1 MSNQIAWGQTRP
13 TVGGMHGVVASA
25 HPLASQAGLD
35 ILRQGGNAVDAIV
48 ATAAALNVVEPYMS
62 GIGGV
67 GFLLLH
73 LASAQ
78 ARTLNFSGAAPAKA
92 TPDQFTHETR
102 ERGPRSCVIP
112 GNLAGWTEAHRCHGL
127 LSLAQVF
134 SPAVAHA
141 REGFPLHP
149 ANARLLAL
157 SLERLDEE
165 GLRIYG
171 AVKPR
176 IGAVLRQPELAD
188 TLEAIAADGGKDFYR
203 GRLGRDIA
211 EHVQSLGGLLAP
223 EDLASY
229 RPEWE
234 DPISVDYR
242 GLEVRTCPPNSEG
255 FQILQTLLLLEPED
269 LKGLGHNTAAYLHL
283 LSEAIK
289 LAMADRISW
298 GSDPRQQ
305 PVPLERLLSP
315 DYIAARRRL
324 IQYQQASQSN
334 GETWVPE
341 GIPGAVA
348 AGSENG
354 LTTHMSVV
362 DSGGNACSI
371 TQSLGSGFGSGIVI
385 PGTGIALN
393 NFANWSEIDPRC
405 PNPNLIAPGQRASC
419 CMAPLQV
426 FKEGRFWFSVGTPG
440 SWGIPQTTAQMIL
453 NIVEFGANPQ
463 LAIEAPRIRLQ
474 EGTRVLMEDRVDE
487 GVRTELASR
496 GHNLELIGDFSWIVG
511 GGQSVMI
518 DPDSGAR
525 LGGADPRRDG
535 YALAY

>member
-1 MSNQIAWGQTRP
+1 MSDQIAWEQTRP
-13 TVGGMHGVVASA
+13 TVGGVHGVVASA

-35 ILRQGGNAVDAIV
+35 ILRQDGNAVDTIV

-62 GIGGV
+62 GVGGV

-73 LASAQ
+73 LSSGQ
-78 ARTLNFSGAAPAKA
+78 TKVLNFSGAAPKKA
-92 TPDQFTHETR
+92 TPDQFTYETR
-102 ERGPRSCVIP
+102 ERGPRACLIP
-112 GNLAGWTEAHRCHGL
+112 GNLAGWTEAHRLHGS
-127 LSLAQVF
+127 LSLTQVF
-134 SPAVAHA
+134 SPALVLA

-149 ANARLLAL
+149 ANARLLAR

-171 AVKPR
+171 SVEPR

-188 TLEAIAADGGKDFYR
+188 TLEEVAADGGESFYR
-203 GRLGRDIA
+203 GRLASSIA
-211 EHVQSLGGLLAP
+211 EHIQSLGGLLTQ
-223 EDLASY
+223 EDLGGY

-234 DPISVDYR
+234 EPISVDYR
-242 GLEVRTCPPNSEG
+242 GLQVKTCPPNSEG

-269 LKGLGHNTAAYLHL
+269 LGGLGHNTAPYLHL

-289 LAMADRISW
+289 LAMADRIRW

-315 DYIAARRRL
+315 DYIAARQHL
-324 IQYQQASQSN
+324 IQCQQASQSN
-334 GETWVPE
+334 GESWLPE

-348 AGSENG
+348 AGSEDG

-362 DSGGNACSI
+362 DSQGNACSI
-371 TQSLGSGFGSGIVI
+371 TQSLGAGFGSGVVI

-405 PNPNLIAPGQRASC
+405 PNPNLIAPGQRPSC

-426 FKEGRFWFSVGTPG
+426 FKDDRFWFSVGTPG

-474 EGTRVLMEDRVDE
+474 EGTRVLMEDRIDE
-487 GVRTELASR
+487 GVRRELTSR

>member
-1 MSNQIAWGQTRP
+1 MSDQIAWEQTRP
-13 TVGGMHGVVASA
+13 TVGGVHGVVASA
-25 HPLASQAGLD
+25 HPLAS
-35 ILRQGGNAVDAIV
+35 ILRQGGNAVDTIV

-62 GIGGV
+62 GVGGV

-73 LASAQ
+73 LSSGQ
-78 ARTLNFSGAAPAKA
+78 TKVLNFSGAAPKKA
-92 TPDQFTHETR
+92 TPDQFTYETR
-102 ERGPRSCVIP
+102 ELGPRACLIP
-112 GNLAGWTEAHRCHGL
+112 GNLAGWTEAHRLHGS
-127 LSLAQVF
+127 LSLTQVF
-134 SPAVAHA
+134 SPALVLA

-149 ANARLLAL
+149 ANATLLAR

-171 AVKPR
+171 SVEPR

-188 TLEAIAADGGKDFYR
+188 TLEEVAADGGESFYR
-203 GRLGRDIA
+203 GRLASSIA
-211 EHVQSLGGLLAP
+211 EHIQSLGGLLTQ
-223 EDLASY
+223 EDLGGY

-234 DPISVDYR
+234 EPISVDYR
-242 GLEVRTCPPNSEG
+242 GLQVKTCPPNSEG

-269 LKGLGHNTAAYLHL
+269 LGGLGHNTAPYLHL

-289 LAMADRISW
+289 LAMADRIRW

-315 DYIAARRRL
+315 DYIAARQHL
-324 IQYQQASQSN
+324 IQSQQASQSN
-334 GETWVPE
+334 GESWLPE

-348 AGSENG
+348 AGSEDG
-354 LTTHMSVV
+354 LTTRMSVV
-362 DSGGNACSI
+362 DSQGNACSI
-371 TQSLGSGFGSGIVI
+371 TQSLGAGFGSGVVI

-405 PNPNLIAPGQRASC
+405 PNPNLIAPGQRPSC

-426 FKEGRFWFSVGTPG
+426 FKDDRFWFSVGTPG

-474 EGTRVLMEDRVDE
+474 EGTRVLMEDRIDE
-487 GVRTELASR
+487 GVRRELTSR

-535 YALAY
+535 YARAY

>member
-1 MSNQIAWGQTRP
+1 M
-13 TVGGMHGVVASA
+13 VASA

-35 ILRQGGNAVDAIV
+35 ILRQDGNAVDAIV

-62 GIGGV
+62 GVGGV

-73 LASAQ
+73 LSSGETRA
-78 ARTLNFSGAAPAKA
+78 LNFSAAAPKKA
-92 TPDQFTHETR
+92 TPDQFTYETR
-102 ERGPRSCVIP
+102 ERGPRACLIP
-112 GNLAGWTEAHRCHGL
+112 GNLAGWTEAHRCHGS
-127 LSLAQVF
+127 LSLTQVF
-134 SPAVAHA
+134 SPALALA

-157 SLERLDEE
+157 SLERLNEE
-165 GLRIYG
+165 GIRIYG
-171 AVKPR
+171 SVEPR

-188 TLEAIAADGGKDFYR
+188 TLEEVASDGGESFYR
-203 GRLGRDIA
+203 GRLSSSIA
-211 EHVQSLGGLLAP
+211 EHIQSLGGLLTQ
-223 EDLASY
+223 EDLAGY

-234 DPISVDYR
+234 EPIAVDYR
-242 GLEVRTCPPNSEG
+242 GLQVKTCPPNCEG

-269 LKGLGHNTAAYLHL
+269 LKGLGHNTAPYLHL

-289 LAMADRISW
+289 LAMADRIRW

-305 PVPLERLLSP
+305 PVPLEWLLSP

-324 IQYQQASQSN
+324 IQSQQASQSD
-334 GETWVPE
+334 GEYWVPK

-348 AGSENG
+348 AGSEDG
-354 LTTHMSVV
+354 LTTHISVV
-362 DSGGNACSI
+362 DSQGNACSI
-371 TQSLGSGFGSGIVI
+371 TQSLGSGFGSGVVI

-405 PNPNLIAPGQRASC
+405 PNPNLIAPGQRPSC

-426 FKEGRFWFSVGTPG
+426 FKGDRFWFSVGTPG

-474 EGTRVLMEDRVDE
+474 EGTRVLMEDRIDE
-487 GVRTELASR
+487 GVREELASR
-496 GHNLELIGDFSWIVG
+496 GHVLELIGDFSWIVG

-518 DPDSGAR
+518 DPDSNAR

>member
-1 MSNQIAWGQTRP
+1 MNEQIAWGQTRP
-13 TVGGMHGVVASA
+13 TVGGVHGVVASA

-73 LASAQ
+73 LSSGQSQ
-78 ARTLNFSGAAPAKA
+78 ALNFCGAAPKKA
-92 TPDQFTHETR
+92 TPDQFTYENR
-102 ERGPRSCVIP
+102 ERGPRSCLTP
-112 GNLAGWTEAHRCHGL
+112 GNLAGWTEAHRRHGS
-127 LSLAQVF
+127 LSLAQIF
-134 SPAVAHA
+134 SPALALA

-149 ANARLLAL
+149 ANAKLMAL

-171 AVKPR
+171 GVETR

-188 TLEAIAADGGKDFYR
+188 TLEGVAADGGEDFYR
-203 GRLGRDIA
+203 GDLGRSIA
-211 EHVQSLGGLLAP
+211 EHVQSLGGLLAQ
-223 EDLASY
+223 EDLAGY
-229 RPEWE
+229 LPEWE
-234 DPISVDYR
+234 EPISVDYR

-269 LKGLGHNTAAYLHL
+269 LKGLGHNTAPYLHL

-289 LAMADRISW
+289 LAMADRIRW
-298 GSDPRQQ
+298 GADPREQS
-305 PVPLERLLSP
+305 VPLERLLSP
-315 DYIAARRRL
+315 DYIAARRQL
-324 IQYQQASQSN
+324 IRYEQASQSN
-334 GETWVPE
+334 GENWVPE

-348 AGSENG
+348 AGSEDG

-362 DSGGNACSI
+362 DSQGNACSI
-371 TQSLGSGFGSGIVI
+371 TQSLGSGFGSGVVV
-385 PGTGIALN
+385 PGTGITLN

-405 PNPNLIAPGQRASC
+405 PNPNLIGPGQRPSC

-474 EGTRVLMEDRVDE
+474 EGTRVLIEDRVDE
-487 GVRTELASR
+487 QVREELTSR
-496 GHNLELIGDFSWIVG
+496 GHDLELIGDFSWLVG
-511 GGQSVMI
+511 GGQSVMV

>member
-1 MSNQIAWGQTRP
+1 MSEQIAWGQTRP
-13 TVGGMHGVVASA
+13 TVGGVHGVVASA

-35 ILRQGGNAVDAIV
+35 ILRQGGNSVDAIV
-48 ATAAALNVVEPYMS
+48 AIAAALNVVEPYMS

-67 GFLLLH
+67 GFLLLT
-73 LASAQ
+73 LSSGQSQ
-78 ARTLNFSGAAPAKA
+78 ALNFSGAAPKKA
-92 TPDQFTHETR
+92 TPDQFTYENR
-102 ERGPRSCVIP
+102 ERGPRACLIP
-112 GNLAGWTEAHRCHGL
+112 GNLGGWTEAHRRHGS

-134 SPAVAHA
+134 FPALALA

-157 SLERLDEE
+157 SLERLDEK
-165 GLRIYG
+165 GLQVYG
-171 AVKPR
+171 TVEPR

-188 TLEAIAADGGKDFYR
+188 TLESVAADGGEDFYR
-203 GRLGRDIA
+203 GRLGRSIA
-211 EHVQSLGGLLAP
+211 EHVQSLGGLLVE
-223 EDLASY
+223 EDLAGY

-234 DPISVDYR
+234 EPICADYR
-242 GLEVRTCPPNSEG
+242 GLQVRTCPPNSEG

-269 LKGLGHNTAAYLHL
+269 LKGLGHNTAPYLHL

-289 LAMADRISW
+289 LAMADRIRW
-298 GSDPRQQ
+298 GSDPREQ

-315 DYIAARRRL
+315 DYIAARRQL
-324 IQYQQASQSN
+324 IRYGHASPSN

-348 AGSENG
+348 AGSEDG

-362 DSGGNACSI
+362 DSQGNACSI
-371 TQSLGSGFGSGIVI
+371 TQSLGSGFGSGVTV
-385 PGTGIALN
+385 PGTGIVLN

-405 PNPNLIAPGQRASC
+405 PNPNLIAPGQRPSC

-474 EGTRVLMEDRVDE
+474 EGTRVLIEDRVDE
-487 GVRTELASR
+487 QVCQELASM
-496 GHNLELIGDFSWIVG
+496 GHNLEPIGDFSWLVG
-511 GGQSVMI
+511 GGQSVMV